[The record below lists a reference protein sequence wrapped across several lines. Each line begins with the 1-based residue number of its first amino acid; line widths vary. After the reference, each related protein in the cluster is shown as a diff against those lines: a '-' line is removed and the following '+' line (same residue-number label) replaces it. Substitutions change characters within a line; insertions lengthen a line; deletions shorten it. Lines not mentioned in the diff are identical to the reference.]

1 MQRKTSKKTVEPAG
15 AFFREITVELIQH
28 YHDNTKKLIKTEE
41 GERVEGKLYR
51 LAKKG
56 EKADTQIMNA
66 ETFEVLAL
74 IAAPQS
80 AYAEVEA
87 AAAKTGAA
95 SILEAEDE
103 HIQEKLAE
111 AAEVATD
118 NTDESN
124 EEPAPATA
132 APATTDEGTDDMAT
146 KKKKTATKKKVA
158 KKAATPA
165 EVASGQSGPKVK
177 ITKVNAKEAKVL
189 SQLNHGSDPLK
200 ISDIAKCFKG
210 KTKAQANS
218 WVRNSLR
225 RLVRG
230 GLVKQVSR
238 GTYTLTAK
246 GKKFEASA

>member
-1 MQRKTSKKTVEPAG
+1 M
-15 AFFREITVELIQH
+15 ELIQH
-28 YHDNTKKLIKTEE
+28 YHDNSKKLVKTEE
-41 GERVEGKLYR
+41 GDRVEGKLYR

-80 AYAEVEA
+80 AHAELEA
-87 AAAKTGAA
+87 AAAKAGAK
-95 SILEAEDE
+95 SILEEEDE
-103 HIQEKLAE
+103 AISEKLAE
-111 AAEVATD
+111 AAEETTD
-118 NTDESN
+118 NTDDSN
-124 EEPAPATA
+124 EEPAPAHA
-132 APATTDEGTDDMAT
+132 APATTDGGTDDMAT
-146 KKKKTATKKKVA
+146 KKKKTTKKVA
-158 KKAATPA
+158 KKKVAAKAAPA
-165 EVASGQSGPKVK
+165 PSDAASGQSGPKVK
-177 ITKVNAKEAKVL
+177 ITKVNAKEAKVIA
-189 SQLNHGSDPLK
+189 QLNHDSDPQK
-200 ISDIAKCFKG
+200 ITDIAKCFKG
-210 KTKAQANS
+210 KVKSQANS